1 MFFSR
6 IWYTIIEVSI
16 IDRKGGV
23 ILIRRK
29 KISRS
34 TTKLATPVAILSFI
48 LMILVCSLIL
58 QSYALRIKK
67 DNENKAAVSYYSLN
81 DEIKNFSNHNTSIL
95 SGFSAFISSKE
106 NYTDEEIVQYLHHLL
121 KDHLDDIRNIG
132 VAKDTTIQWVY
143 PLKGNEAVIGTDLA
157 KIPKQAEEVSR
168 VKHKL
173 ETLFVGPVDLVQGG
187 RAFIVRMPL
196 IKDEN
201 YWGMVSIVLNA
212 ENAFKYVD
220 QHADIFDME
229 YLITTAEEKEE
240 TIYGNP
246 ALRNKAPLKF
256 RTDETLGGWNVYVVP
271 QGGWNNQTELLV
283 LGFFISVLLCMFIAT
298 QIHHWMM
305 DYSKVLT
312 DKIEL
317 ERKYIQDR
325 FTGIYT
331 REYFNFRLK
340 EELSNAHRNQHP
352 ISMIYFDLDYFKRVN
367 DEHGHSTG
375 DEVLLN
381 VVEKVKSVIREA
393 DVFSRWGGDEFIL
406 LLPYTDYVGAGIL
419 AERVR
424 QEIETSSI
432 NQAYGVTASLGYS
445 EWKPNE
451 YHESWFHRTDN
462 ALYTSKNSGRNKTTG
477 SDPNQSNDVLVKV
490 EWNPSSNSGC
500 SVIDLEHK
508 SILDRCNQ
516 IVESALEQSAFDE
529 TIRNV
534 EHLIIELE
542 QHFLDEIEILREANY
557 PEIDNHQR
565 IHDALLKKT
574 NEIFQKT
581 IRRDITAIEF
591 FKFLVLTVIEG
602 HFQYEDTKY
611 FKYLKR

>member
-1 MFFSR
+1 M
-6 IWYTIIEVSI
+6 
-16 IDRKGGV
+16 
-23 ILIRRK
+23 IRRK
-29 KISRS
+29 KSSRN
-34 TTKLATPVAILSFI
+34 TAKLATPVAVLSFI

-58 QSYALRIKK
+58 QNYAMRIKEN
-67 DNENKAAVSYYSLN
+67 NENKATVSFYSLN
-81 DEIKNFSNHNTSIL
+81 DEIKNFSNQNTSRL

-106 NYTDEEIVQYLHHLL
+106 NYTDEEIKQYLHHLL
-121 KDHLDDIRNIG
+121 KDHLEDIRNIG

-157 KIPKQAEEVSR
+157 KIPKQADEVSR
-168 VKHKL
+168 VKHNL

-196 IKDEN
+196 VKNET
-201 YWGMVSIVLNA
+201 YWGMVSIVLKA

-220 QHADIFDME
+220 RHADLFDME
-229 YLITTAEEKEE
+229 YLITTADEKEE
-240 TIYGNP
+240 AIYGDP
-246 ALRNKAPLKF
+246 AVRNKAPLKF

-271 QGGWNNQTELLV
+271 EGGWNNQTELLV
-283 LGFFISVLLCMFIAT
+283 LGFFISVLLCMFIAS
-298 QIHHWMM
+298 QIYYWMN
-305 DYSKVLT
+305 DYSKVLI

-340 EELSNAHRNQHP
+340 EELSNAHRKKHP
-352 ISMIYFDLDYFKRVN
+352 ISMIYFDLDHFKTVN

-381 VVEKVKSVIREA
+381 VVAKVRAVIREE
-393 DVFSRWGGDEFIL
+393 DVFSRWGGDEFII
-406 LLPYTDYVGAGIL
+406 LLPYTDYIGAATL
-419 AERVR
+419 AERIR
-424 QEIETSSI
+424 QEIEASPV

-477 SDPNQSNDVLVKV
+477 SDPNQSNEVLVKV
-490 EWNPSSNSGC
+490 EWNQNSNSGY

-534 EHLIIELE
+534 EHLIVELE
-542 QHFLDEIEILREANY
+542 QHFTDEIQILREANY
-557 PEIDNHQR
+557 PDIDNHQR

-591 FKFLVLTVIEG
+591 FKFLVMTVVEG
-602 HFQYEDTKY
+602 HFQHEDTKY
-611 FKYLKR
+611 FKYLKL